1 MSKKL
6 QGGLIYS
13 TDPNFK
19 IEEEEIEQETLP
31 KNQQKLKVLTDTKH
45 RAGKLVTLVQGF
57 VGRKEDLEAL
67 GKLLKTKCGTGG
79 AVKDGLVIIQGDY
92 KQKMIQL
99 LNQEGY
105 GVK

>member
-19 IEEEEIEQETLP
+19 IEEEIEQETLP